1 MSRKNIVIITGTG
14 GPLGT
19 GHFQRMLTL
28 SSEIDSRGE
37 FNLSILT
44 NNKELIPLQ
53 FQNRVIT
60 ALPEKCS
67 LIIKDMRDSSESE
80 MMELKNISTVIT
92 VDDTGKGRDRAD
104 YIIDLLPNP
113 VNILSPEYYRDD
125 FFLYGYNFTRE
136 IEAAVHKSSEKF
148 INMAIYTG
156 SDAPSQIRE
165 YIENIL
171 PEKTEAV
178 YLTGEVPR
186 DFRTG
191 RPVYDNMTYAE
202 ILLGSKIL
210 ITHFG
215 ITLFEGFLSG
225 CSLFTV
231 NPSEYH
237 RALTDMVRK
246 KMNITDSADLSVKD
260 AKFLLQKKIDESSR
274 KVPSHEEAA
283 SAIKRGPENFYSFIR
298 SLLN

>member
-28 SSEIDSRGE
+28 ASEIESRGD
-37 FNLSILT
+37 FNLSILS
-44 NNKELIPLQ
+44 NRSEVIPDQ
-53 FQNRVIT
+53 FRHRSVES
-60 ALPEKCS
+60 LPGKCS
-67 LIIKDMRDSSESE
+67 LIIRDMRDSSESE
-80 MMELKNISTVIT
+80 MMELKSISPVIA

-113 VNILSPEYYRDD
+113 VNSLSPQNYREN

-136 IEAAVHKSSEKF
+136 IEAALSKIREKF
-148 INMAIYTG
+148 INIAIYTG
-156 SDAPSQIRE
+156 SDTPTQVRE
-165 YIENIL
+165 YLEKIL
-171 PEKTEAV
+171 PEKSSLV
-178 YLTGEVPR
+178 HLTGQKPG
-186 DFRTG
+186 DFHTG
-191 RPVYDNMTYAE
+191 EPVYENLTYAE
-202 ILLGSKIL
+202 ILLGSEIL

-225 CSLFTV
+225 CGLFTV
-231 NPSEYH
+231 NPSDYH

-260 AKFLLQKKIDESSR
+260 AKFLLQKIIDESSR
-274 KVPSHEEAA
+274 KVPSHEKAA

>member
-1 MSRKNIVIITGTG
+1 MSKQNIVIITGTG

-19 GHFQRMLTL
+19 GHLQRMLTL
-28 SSEIDSRGE
+28 ASEIDFKGE
-37 FNLSILT
+37 YDFLIIT
-44 NNKELIPLQ
+44 NNEELIPSQ
-53 FQNRVIT
+53 FRSRAVT
-60 ALPEKCS
+60 TLPEKCS

-80 MMELKNISTVIT
+80 MMELKKKSPVIA
-92 VDDTGKGRDRAD
+92 VDDTGKGRSRAD

-113 VNILSPEYYRDD
+113 VNSLYPQFYKEE

-136 IEAAVHKSSEKF
+136 IETAVTKIEEKF
-148 INMAIYTG
+148 IDAVIYTG
-156 SDAPSQIRE
+156 ADPSADSISFIRS
-165 YIENIL
+165 IL
-171 PEKTEAV
+171 PEKAGAV
-178 YLTGEVPR
+178 HLTKNGPS
-186 DFRTG
+186 DFFTG
-191 RPVYDNMTYAE
+191 NPAYEDLSYGE
-202 ILLGSKIL
+202 ILAGSKLL

-225 CSLFTV
+225 CILFTV
-231 NPSEYH
+231 NPSDYH

-260 AKFLLQKKIDESSR
+260 AKILLQKKIDESSR

-283 SAIKRGPENFYSFIR
+283 SAIKKGPENFYSFIR

>member
-1 MSRKNIVIITGTG
+1 MNKKNIVILTGTG

-37 FNLSILT
+37 FNLSILA

-53 FQNRVIT
+53 FRKNVIST
-60 ALPEKCS
+60 LPENCS

-80 MMELKNISTVIT
+80 MTRLQKKAPVIT
-92 VDDTGKGRDRAD
+92 VDDTGEGRGRAD

-113 VNILSPEYYRDD
+113 VNRLSPEHYRDD

-136 IEAAVHKSSEKF
+136 IEAAVNKIREKF
-148 INMAIYTG
+148 INITIYTG
-156 SDAPSQIRE
+156 SDTPPQVRE
-165 YIENIL
+165 YLEKIL
-171 PEKTEAV
+171 PEKSSLV
-178 YLTGEVPR
+178 HLTGQEPR
-186 DFRTG
+186 DFHTG
-191 RPVYDNMTYAE
+191 NPVYENLTYAE
-202 ILLGSKIL
+202 ILLGSEIL

-237 RALTDMVRK
+237 RTLTSMVSK
-246 KMNITDSADLSVKD
+246 KMNIADSGELSID
-260 AKFLLQKKIDESSR
+260 AGKELLKHKLNESD
-274 KVPSHEEAA
+274 KNIPSDQIIE

-298 SLLN
+298 SLLC